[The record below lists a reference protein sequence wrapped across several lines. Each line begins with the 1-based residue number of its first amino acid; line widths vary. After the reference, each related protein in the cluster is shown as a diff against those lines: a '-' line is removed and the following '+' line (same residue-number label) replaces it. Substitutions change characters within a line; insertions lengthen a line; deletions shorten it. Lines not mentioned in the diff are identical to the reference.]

1 MKMKKIL
8 AAVLAGVM
16 ALSAT
21 ACSSSSTKKIESPDD
36 FAGAKVSVQT
46 GTTAHDALQKMQEEG
61 VDVEILPYEKITQC
75 FDDVSLGRADAV
87 YVDSVVAAYR
97 KRTARRAWKRLPSGW
112 ILKTRCRTSSRSA
125 RTA

>member
-36 FAGAKVSVQT
+36 FAGAKVSV
-46 GTTAHDALQKMQEEG
+46 
-61 VDVEILPYEKITQC
+61 
-75 FDDVSLGRADAV
+75 
-87 YVDSVVAAYR
+87 
-97 KRTARRAWKRLPSGW
+97 
-112 ILKTRCRTSSRSA
+112 
-125 RTA
+125 

>member
-36 FAGAKVSVQT
+36 FAGAKVSV
-46 GTTAHDALQKMQEEG
+46 HR
-61 VDVEILPYEKITQC
+61 P
-75 FDDVSLGRADAV
+75 R
-87 YVDSVVAAYR
+87 
-97 KRTARRAWKRLPSGW
+97 
-112 ILKTRCRTSSRSA
+112 RSA
-125 RTA
+125 ENAGRGR

>member
-46 GTTAHDALQKMQEEG
+46 GTTAHDALQK
-61 VDVEILPYEKITQC
+61 
-75 FDDVSLGRADAV
+75 R
-87 YVDSVVAAYR
+87 
-97 KRTARRAWKRLPSGW
+97 
-112 ILKTRCRTSSRSA
+112 SRSA
-125 RTA
+125 LMTFRSVVRMPCT